1 MDTSNL
7 TDAIAK
13 PLGTVGMLFYF
24 SPQSAERAK
33 TIGMDLFTLYGA
45 GRGGVLGDRSP
56 QEIEDIFYF
65 FKPGMISELI
75 AKARSLAPIEVGV
88 AAHMGAANDFA
99 DVTFGG
105 VEDAVM
111 ESFSSCVTALVA
123 SLPKGRWPIADGYA
137 SVDLP
142 STPRYQAHR
151 WAVVMRE
158 LRGGIHVDT
167 VKDLGLSPSVACQLD
182 PHRGSFSLLGYS
194 DEDRVEETDEMIAL
208 RDEIEVETSRRQ
220 AALLEVLDQEQRA
233 ALADG
238 AAALR
243 SAVRSPVAAT

>member
-1 MDTSNL
+1 
-7 TDAIAK
+7 
-13 PLGTVGMLFYF
+13 
-24 SPQSAERAK
+24 
-33 TIGMDLFTLYGA
+33 
-45 GRGGVLGDRSP
+45 
-56 QEIEDIFYF
+56 
-65 FKPGMISELI
+65 
-75 AKARSLAPIEVGV
+75 
-88 AAHMGAANDFA
+88 
-99 DVTFGG
+99 
-105 VEDAVM
+105 
-111 ESFSSCVTALVA
+111 
-123 SLPKGRWPIADGYA
+123 
-137 SVDLP
+137 
-142 STPRYQAHR
+142 
-151 WAVVMRE
+151 MRE

-220 AALLEVLDQEQRA
+220 AALLDQEQRA